1 MSYFACQFKEQG
13 GYKMSTLKIIPEESV
28 HTSKPLQWRMTD
40 IKQNEFEGIN
50 AMWSKKCKPQSNWT
64 IEKWMTSLN
73 RCIKEYRKQ
82 QTTKKS
88 QLGNEIKVITP
99 MKVIYPI
106 NSVPMK
112 VIHPINSVPMK
123 VIEPNEAISKNR
135 DGCIYDLVTD
145 ESNPIKQINDT
156 IKEDIK
162 EFIIKRLNE
171 LQAEHGLNLEC
182 SIDFNLELYFD

>member
-40 IKQNEFEGIN
+40 IKPDEFEGIN

-64 IEKWMTSLN
+64 IEKWLTSLN

-88 QLGNEIKVITP
+88 QLRKEVKVITP

-106 NSVPMK
+106 NSVPPR
-112 VIHPINSVPMK
+112 VIEPK
-123 VIEPNEAISKNR
+123 LIEPNEVISKNR
-135 DGCIYDLVTD
+135 DGYIYDLVTD
-145 ESNPIKQINDT
+145 ESHPIKQINDT

-162 EFIIKRLNE
+162 EFITKRLNE